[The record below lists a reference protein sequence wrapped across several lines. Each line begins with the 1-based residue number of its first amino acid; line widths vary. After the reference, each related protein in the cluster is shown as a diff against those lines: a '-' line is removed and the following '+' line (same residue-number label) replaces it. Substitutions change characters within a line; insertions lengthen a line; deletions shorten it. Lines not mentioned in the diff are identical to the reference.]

1 MNKYQQMEFFLQKNH
16 GYLFTSEVEK
26 ASISRTYL
34 ARFVKE
40 NQLEKVAKGIY
51 ISPDTWPDKLY
62 ILQICNPRIV
72 YWGET
77 ALYLHGLLDREYSDI
92 YVSVPPK
99 YNQTRLREQ
108 GIIVHQEK
116 QEIYELGIVEIET
129 NFGNRVRTYDKERCI
144 CDLVK
149 NRKKV
154 EVQHFQ
160 TAMKTFM
167 GDRTKNLSRF
177 LMYGEK
183 LKIRDELMK
192 YVEVML

>member
-34 ARFVKE
+34 ARFAKE

-51 ISPDTWPDKLY
+51 ISPDTWPDELY

-108 GIIVHQEK
+108 GVIVHQEK
-116 QEIYELGIVEIET
+116 QEISDSFVKLCRMAWKHICTLKNESPGYIGRFTNDFRVHQVGQADTAGSDGSSYSNHIYYIHIMHFHFTAIEPE
-129 NFGNRVRTYDKERCI
+129 GNH
-144 CDLVK
+144 
-149 NRKKV
+149 
-154 EVQHFQ
+154 Q
-160 TAMKTFM
+160 
-167 GDRTKNLSRF
+167 S
-177 LMYGEK
+177 
-183 LKIRDELMK
+183 
-192 YVEVML
+192 

>member
-1 MNKYQQMEFFLQKNH
+1 MLI
-16 GYLFTSEVEK
+16 FTSEVEK

-34 ARFVKE
+34 ARFAKE

-51 ISPDTWPDKLY
+51 ISPDTWPDELY

-108 GIIVHQEK
+108 GVIVHQEK
-116 QEIYELGIVEIET
+116 QEMYELGIVEIET

>member
-1 MNKYQQMEFFLQKNH
+1 M
-16 GYLFTSEVEK
+16 
-26 ASISRTYL
+26 
-34 ARFVKE
+34 
-40 NQLEKVAKGIY
+40 
-51 ISPDTWPDKLY
+51 
-62 ILQICNPRIV
+62 
-72 YWGET
+72 
-77 ALYLHGLLDREYSDI
+77 
-92 YVSVPPK
+92 
-99 YNQTRLREQ
+99 
-108 GIIVHQEK
+108 
-116 QEIYELGIVEIET
+116 GIVEIET

-177 LMYGEK
+177 LMYGEE

>member
-108 GIIVHQEK
+108 GVIVHQEK
-116 QEIYELGIVEIET
+116 QEMYELGIVEIET

>member
-1 MNKYQQMEFFLQKNH
+1 MNKYQQMEFFLHKNH

>member
-34 ARFVKE
+34 ARFAKE

-108 GIIVHQEK
+108 GVIVHQEK
-116 QEIYELGIVEIET
+116 QEMYELGIVEIET